1 MKELTCWMTIEIMG
15 AKTRFVEVEGAKAKI
30 AFKPM
35 WCCLL
40 SSQAEYIIQK
50 KYKASSS
57 KWYCNF
63 ATKSFLFWSSLLIA

>member
-50 KYKASSS
+50 K
-57 KWYCNF
+57 F
-63 ATKSFLFWSSLLIA
+63 